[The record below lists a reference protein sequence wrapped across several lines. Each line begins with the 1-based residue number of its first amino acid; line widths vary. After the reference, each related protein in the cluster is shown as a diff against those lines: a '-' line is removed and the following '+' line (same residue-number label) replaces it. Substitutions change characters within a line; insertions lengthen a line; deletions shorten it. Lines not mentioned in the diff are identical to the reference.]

1 MNEVQILI
9 DRLKELKAEDSS
21 ESYTHIKNIL
31 YNQILPIPLVTHKPF
46 RIIRTRS
53 HRKGEKLFEK
63 IDDLTF
69 VKDILNINHFGR
81 ANEPGQGLFYC
92 NDNLNEETGFSES
105 MNVFRNNPYS
115 KNEMITI
122 GAWDV
127 MRELNLAVILP
138 SDYIKVDNSLL
149 NSAKKSYNV
158 LDDGCSN
165 YQQLKVMLEFIANE
179 FALDKEKDNSNY
191 KITCAFVNYV
201 KDKFKDL
208 DGIVY
213 ASVKSALRGEN
224 IVLWQDVAEN
234 YLKLIGARKRT
245 FKLMWNKNFVETEY
259 CDTEQI
265 DYEKGTI
272 KWKKP
277 VVNNVYKN
285 RRNSNKYRGF
295 G

>member
-9 DRLKELKAEDSS
+9 ERLKELKAENSS

-31 YNQILPIPLVTHKPF
+31 SNQILPIPLVTHKPY

-53 HRKGEKLFEK
+53 HREGKKLFEK

-69 VKDILNINHFGR
+69 RKDILNINHFGR

-105 MNVFRNNPYS
+105 MNVFRNNPDS

-122 GAWDV
+122 GTWDV
-127 MRELNLAVILP
+127 IRELNLAVILP
-138 SDYIKVDNSLL
+138 SDYKKVDNSLL
-149 NSAKKSYNV
+149 NSAKESYNV
-158 LDDGCSN
+158 LDDGSSN
-165 YQQLKVMLEFIANE
+165 FQQLKVMLEFIANE
-179 FALDKEKDNSNY
+179 FTLDKEKDNSNY
-191 KITCAFVNYV
+191 KISCAFVNYI
-201 KDKFKDL
+201 KDQFPDL
-208 DGIVY
+208 DGVVY
-213 ASVKSALRGEN
+213 ASVKSALKGEN

-245 FKLMWNKNFVETEY
+245 FKLMSNKNFFETEY

-272 KWKKP
+272 RWKKP
-277 VVNNVYKN
+277 VANIGY
-285 RRNSNKYRGF
+285 SNCGLKC
-295 G
+295 